1 MLITVAMDE
10 DMKTQSN
17 SQVMMESGA
26 VPSVIF
32 GRREQNL
39 IRMHKNYD
47 LLIGHDSDAALAA
60 QRQQKLAAE

>member
-10 DMKTQSN
+10 DMKIQSN
-17 SQVMMESGA
+17 SQVMMEAGA

-47 LLIGHDSDAALAA
+47 RLIGHDSDAALAA